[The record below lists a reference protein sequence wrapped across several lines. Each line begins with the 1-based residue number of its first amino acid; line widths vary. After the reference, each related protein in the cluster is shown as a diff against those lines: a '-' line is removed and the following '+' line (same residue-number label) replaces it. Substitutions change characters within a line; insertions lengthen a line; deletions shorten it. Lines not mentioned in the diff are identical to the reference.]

1 MSVACSSS
9 NRRVMSVLLLTIAL
23 FQFHVRGV
31 SAGVHSFFANH
42 VRTLAL
48 KKPHLFNGTK
58 AAFLHRLKEISA
70 ASSTKNAHVYSDS
83 EQLPSTK
90 AFEAMAERR
99 SLGQVSEMYTCT
111 HVSDDDNW
119 GCNEPVKTVENLEN
133 ADAQVVKDHF
143 DGCFPGGWDAYKSRN
158 LKVECT
164 GDPCITSLSG
174 SEAYCI
180 WQYLWGQANTDELI
194 KCSSNLWVPSN
205 FEWAKAAHHIP
216 ESCTMDT
223 DKILVEEKIE
233 CGSDDKISRYSL
245 RYKMVDGSKI
255 RSCKETT
262 NCKSLTESI
271 DYVRCETV
279 DPPSPPPTTTPRVV
293 INYSGAGSSVAR
305 SWFAM
310 LTCAAIAFLLGFS

>member
-1 MSVACSSS
+1 MST
-9 NRRVMSVLLLTIAL
+9 VLLLTMAL

-31 SAGVHSFFANH
+31 SAGMHSFFAKH
-42 VRTLAL
+42 ARTLAL

-58 AAFLHRLKEISA
+58 AAFLHRRNEISA
-70 ASSTKNAHVYSDS
+70 ASSKNAHVYSDS

-119 GCNEPVKTVENLEN
+119 GCNEEVKTVEAMKE
-133 ADAQVVKDHF
+133 AEAKYWKDHL
-143 DGCFPGGWDAYKSRN
+143 DGCFPGGWDAFKSGN

-164 GDPCITSLSG
+164 GDPCIISQTRSAL
-174 SEAYCI
+174 YCTL
-180 WQYLWGQANTDELI
+180 QFLWGQAKADEYI
-194 KCSSNLWVPSN
+194 KCSYWEALDPAT
-205 FEWAKAAHHIP
+205 FEWFKAAHHIP

-223 DKILVEEKIE
+223 DKILVEEKLE
-233 CGSDDKISRYSL
+233 CGSDDKISRYSR

>member
-1 MSVACSSS
+1 
-9 NRRVMSVLLLTIAL
+9 
-23 FQFHVRGV
+23 
-31 SAGVHSFFANH
+31 
-42 VRTLAL
+42 
-48 KKPHLFNGTK
+48 
-58 AAFLHRLKEISA
+58 
-70 ASSTKNAHVYSDS
+70 
-83 EQLPSTK
+83 
-90 AFEAMAERR
+90 
-99 SLGQVSEMYTCT
+99 
-111 HVSDDDNW
+111 
-119 GCNEPVKTVENLEN
+119 
-133 ADAQVVKDHF
+133 
-143 DGCFPGGWDAYKSRN
+143 
-158 LKVECT
+158 
-164 GDPCITSLSG
+164 
-174 SEAYCI
+174 
-180 WQYLWGQANTDELI
+180 
-194 KCSSNLWVPSN
+194 
-205 FEWAKAAHHIP
+205 
-216 ESCTMDT
+216 MDT